1 MQLSHT
7 RPVVSATFDDPNLVS
22 AAGLVPVM
30 KIAQG
35 AGLHVL
41 ADEHLSPGSR
51 LSEPDICS
59 ALGVSRNTLR
69 EAFRSLA
76 NDRLVSHELNRG
88 VFVRTPTLVDVAE
101 MYASRRVIECA
112 AVGNFSLAE
121 HDLNSVREALELA
134 DDRFEAEDWNGV
146 GTADIRFHQAIV
158 DLNNS
163 RRINEMMEGI
173 WAELRLIFLAM
184 GDPHEFHGPYLERN
198 REIVDALEAGEAV
211 KAEELM
217 LSYLNDAET
226 QISTA
231 YGQIIAKS

>member
-1 MQLSHT
+1 MSVPEGLNASVQAS
-7 RPVVSATFDDPNLVS
+7 LV
-22 AAGLVPVM
+22 AQRGLLARTSTAERV
-30 KIAQG
+30 AD
-35 AGLHVL
+35 VL
-41 ADEHLSPGSR
+41 RQTIIDGTLRPGSR
-51 LSEPDICS
+51 LSDPDICA

-76 NDRLVSHELNRG
+76 SDRLVSHELNRG
-88 VFVRTPTLVDVAE
+88 VFVRTPTLADVAE
-101 MYASRRVIECA
+101 MYMSRRVIECA
-112 AVGNFSLAE
+112 AVGNFSLDR
-121 HDLNSVREALELA
+121 HDLSSVREALDFA
-134 DDRFEAEDWNGV
+134 DERFRAGDWNGV

-198 REIVDALEAGEAV
+198 REIVNALEAGESD
-211 KAEELM
+211 KAAELM
-217 LSYLNDAET
+217 LNYLDDAEA

-231 YGQIIAKS
+231 YGQIIAKR